1 MVRAMK
7 EVTDPSI
14 LAQLNAPSS
23 GKEVTDPALLS
34 QLNAAPASPLDRLP
48 PDVSPGNQQ
57 PKNADDIAHRI
68 LGLGEAGLS
77 AATGAVGGAAGQLYG
92 IGKTLASGKFG
103 TQQGVQ
109 QGEQAGVNLAN
120 KLTYQPR
127 TQTGQ
132 GLTEDVGKAFE
143 TSRLQGLPVEAGT
156 LGRIGEVPRGAL
168 ATGEGIADVAGKA
181 GQAAG
186 KVAAKALPEV
196 DPETATLARAA
207 HSMGIRLTPDQ
218 VVGGKYSKIAGEGL
232 SSVPLSGSNEAAN
245 NAAFLQ
251 NLSKQAGVNGPKP
264 TPKAFGEAT
273 ERVGSGI
280 GDLNEKYD
288 LPLDRRTISSL
299 KLGERRNSPETVGAV
314 NGIVKRIQQKVE
326 GDNLNG
332 TDFRKINTLMN
343 DKIKATSN
351 ADTKYALQRL
361 QNKLLNIQAEQML
374 PPDKAQLQVLR
385 RQYAIQRTIEP
396 LVAKSLT
403 GDIAP
408 SALLGAINATK
419 AGKAAMARGK
429 AGEFGQLAAI
439 GNRFLKE
446 PKSSGTAERRLIQG
460 VPPALASALG
470 AGAGVAGGA
479 SALPA
484 ILGGIGATYGA
495 ANLYNRAGPA
505 LTNALIS
512 RPPQ

>member
-1 MVRAMK
+1 MMPWEKYA
-7 EVTDPSI
+7 
-14 LAQLNAPSS
+14 AQAAPA
-23 GKEVTDPALLS
+23 GAPEIPPWEKYGGAK
-34 QLNAAPASPLDRLP
+34 AAPASGLEKLP
-48 PDVSPGNQQ
+48 PETPPGNQAAPNTDTLGQ
-57 PKNADDIAHRI
+57 RI
-68 LGLGEAGLS
+68 LGAGEAGLS

-103 TQQGVQ
+103 TQAGVQ
-109 QGEQAGVNLAN
+109 QGEQAGVGLAN

-132 GLTEDVGKAFE
+132 ALTEGVGKAFE
-143 TSRLQGLPVEAGT
+143 ASRLQGLPVEAGT

-168 ATGEGIADVAGKA
+168 ATGEGIAGAAGKA

-186 KVAAKALPEV
+186 KAAAKALPAV
-196 DPETATLARAA
+196 DPETAALARDA
-207 HSMGIRLTPDQ
+207 HAMGLRLTPDQ
-218 VVGGKYSKIAGEGL
+218 VAGGKYGKMAGEGL
-232 SSVPLSGSNEAAN
+232 SSVPLSGSNEKA
-245 NAAFLQ
+245 NAAVWLQ

-273 ERVGSGI
+273 QRVGEGI
-280 GDLNEKYD
+280 GALNEKYD
-288 LPLDRRTISSL
+288 LPLDRRTITSL
-299 KLGERRNSPETVGAV
+299 KISPRGNSPETLGAV
-314 NGIVKRIQQKVE
+314 NGIVKRIQQQVE
-326 GDNLNG
+326 GNNLNG
-332 TDFRKINTLMN
+332 TAFRKINTLMN
-343 DKIKATSN
+343 DKIKSTSN
-351 ADTKYALQRL
+351 ADTKYALQKL
-361 QNKLLNIQAEQML
+361 QNKLQNLQAEQMV
-374 PPDKAQLQVLR
+374 PADKAQLQVLR
-385 RQYAIQRTIEP
+385 PQYAIQRTIEP

-408 SALLGAINATK
+408 SALLGAITATK

-429 AGEFGQLAAI
+429 AGDFGKLAAI

-446 PKSSGTAERRLIQG
+446 PKSSGTAERRLVQG
-460 VPPALASALG
+460 IPPAVASALG